1 MSPALFFFAKV
12 ALAIQD
18 FLWFHTIK
26 ELFISVKK
34 KKKKKKTIGI
44 LIETALNM

>member
-34 KKKKKKTIGI
+34 KKKKTIGI